1 MIILRKGDL
10 IVKLQINESD
20 SVILYIDMVS
30 FSQDYKVNEDI
41 DSDFVFTDGG
51 FYDSDISV
59 RWDILLEYIIPIA
72 DEIENFPFVSDTN
85 PYSSSPNNTDG
96 LSNYIGIEFN
106 HPDFIPEDKL
116 DELYR
121 FKLRFSDHENK
132 HPENGKTEEINMI
145 GMKPKNL
152 RKSAMKIFKSKL
164 SDIQA
169 NIKKYEIDTY
179 GEQYT
184 FFDGRD

>member
-1 MIILRKGDL
+1 MR
-10 IVKLQINESD
+10 LQINESNH
-20 SVILYIDMVS
+20 ITLYIDMVS
-30 FSQDYKVNEDI
+30 FSQDCQVNEDI
-41 DSDFVFTDGG
+41 DPDFVFTDDG

-132 HPENGKTEEINMI
+132 HPENGQTEEINMI

-184 FFDGRD
+184 FFDGGD